1 MAYSPRFK
9 HLDTRVKELRKRF
22 LPAQFSTTGAYG
34 AEALDKARAFR
45 MLVHA
50 ELESYFEER
59 AIDIVDAAFHVW
71 RVKGKPSIP
80 IIHLFTGVSDVP
92 GLPSKLGTN
101 RTALSITGSVV
112 ASYKKNL
119 NENHGIRIANLLQ
132 ILLPIGVLEA
142 EIDAAWIA
150 TTDGFGRKRGATA
163 HKAAITYA
171 IDPKDDFQTVNQI
184 MSGVRDLDVLMN
196 KIRARLR

>member
-1 MAYSPRFK
+1 MAYSSRFK
-9 HLDTRVKELRKRF
+9 HLDVRVRELRKRF
-22 LPAQFSTTGAYG
+22 LPAQFSNTGVYSAD
-34 AEALDKARAFR
+34 ALDNARAFR

-59 AIDIVDAAFHVW
+59 ATDIADAAFNLL

-80 IIHLFTGVSDVP
+80 IVHLLAGVGDV
-92 GLPSKLGTN
+92 LRFPSELGTN
-101 RTALSITGSVV
+101 RTALSIAGNVV
-112 ASYKKNL
+112 ATFKKSL
-119 NENHGIRIANLLQ
+119 NQNHGIRIANLLQ

-142 EIDAAWIA
+142 DIDTVWIS
-150 TTDGFGRKRGATA
+150 TTDGFGGKRGATA
-163 HKAAITYA
+163 HNAAITYA

-196 KIRARLR
+196 KIRARLK